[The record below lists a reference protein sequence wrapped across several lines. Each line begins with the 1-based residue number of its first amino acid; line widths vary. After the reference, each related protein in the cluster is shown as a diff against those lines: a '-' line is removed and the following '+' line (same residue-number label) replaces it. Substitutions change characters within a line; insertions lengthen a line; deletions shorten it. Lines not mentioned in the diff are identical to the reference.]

1 VVTLSKKN
9 FVYAAIAGAAVV
21 FTAALFFRTD
31 AILTALRAIFRII
44 TPFLAGIAIA
54 FILNGPLCRVRKLTD
69 RMFKKSEKMSA
80 AVAVAAVYILFLA
93 LLAGIIAVIIP
104 NLVTSVKTL
113 LENFNTYYDNFIAF
127 YERMRGRDTLGILE
141 KITVFLAEFAEVTPE
156 WVRRTLEKT
165 GGFLTGLLNFVI
177 GFIISIYILAE
188 KESLKKT
195 ANEICVLFLPKKK
208 YEIVTKYYT
217 LIFKTFSGFVSGQL
231 AEAFILGSLCYVGM
245 VIFGFDYP
253 LLISVIIC
261 ITALVPIAGAL
272 IGTIPS
278 ALLLLL
284 VRPMEAVWFL
294 VFIIILQQIENNFI
308 YPKVVGGALGLPAI
322 LVFTAIIIGTGVG
335 GIMGTLLAVPVSAVI
350 YAIAAEYI
358 SDRKDAQN
366 MAGENI

>member
-1 VVTLSKKN
+1 MSKKPYI
-9 FVYAAIAGAAVV
+9 YAAVAGAAVV
-21 FTAALFFRTD
+21 FTAALFFKTSV
-31 AILTALRAIFRII
+31 ILTALRGVLRII

-54 FILNGPLCRVRKLTD
+54 FILNGPLCRIRKLTD
-69 RMFKKSEKMSA
+69 RIVKKSEKASA
-80 AVAVAAVYILFLA
+80 AISVAIVYVLFLA

-104 NLVTSVKTL
+104 NLITSVRNL
-113 LENFNTYYDNFIAF
+113 LANFNTYYDNFIAF
-127 YERMRGRDTLGILE
+127 YDKMKDRDTLGILE
-141 KITVFLAEFAEVTPE
+141 KITVFLTELSEVTPD

-165 GGFLTGLLNFVI
+165 GGFLTGLLNFAI
-177 GFIISIYILAE
+177 GFIISVYILAE
-188 KESLKKT
+188 KESLKKA
-195 ANEICVLFLPKKK
+195 ANDICVLFLPKKK

-245 VIFGFDYP
+245 VLFGFDYP

-278 ALLLLL
+278 AFLLLL
-284 VRPMEAVWFL
+284 VEPMEAVWFL
-294 VFIIILQQIENNFI
+294 LFIIILQQIENNFI
-308 YPKVVGGALGLPAI
+308 YPKVVGGALGLPSI
-322 LVFTAIIIGTGVG
+322 LVFAAIIIGTGIG

-350 YAIAAEYI
+350 YAIALEYI

>member
-1 VVTLSKKN
+1 LTKKY
-9 FVYAAIAGAAVV
+9 FFYAALAGIVVV
-21 FTAALFFRTD
+21 FTAALFFQTSV
-31 AILTALRAIFRII
+31 ILSAFRAVFRII

-69 RMFKKSEKMSA
+69 KFIKKSEKASA
-80 AVAVAAVYILFLA
+80 AVSVAIVYILFLG

-104 NLVTSVKTL
+104 NLITSIRTL

-127 YERMRGRDTLGILE
+127 YEKMKGRDTLGILE
-141 KITVFLAEFAEVTPE
+141 KITVFLTDISEVTPD

-188 KESLKKT
+188 KESLKRT
-195 ANEICVLFLPKKK
+195 ANDICILFLPKKK

-231 AEAFILGSLCYVGM
+231 AEAFILGSLCYFGM

-278 ALLLLL
+278 AFLLLL
-284 VRPMEAVWFL
+284 VKPLEAVWFL
-294 VFIIILQQIENNFI
+294 VFIIVLQQIENNFI

-322 LVFTAIIIGTGVG
+322 LVFAAIIIGTGIG

-350 YAIAAEYI
+350 YAIAVEYVN
-358 SDRKDAQN
+358 DRKDAQN

>member
-1 VVTLSKKN
+1 LSKKP
-9 FVYAAIAGAAVV
+9 FIYAAIAGAAVV
-21 FTAALFFRTD
+21 FTAALFFKTSV
-31 AILTALRAIFRII
+31 ILTALRAIFRIL

-54 FILNGPLCRVRKLTD
+54 FILNGPLCRIRKLTD
-69 RMFKKSEKMSA
+69 RFVKKSEKLSA
-80 AVAVAAVYILFLA
+80 ALSVATVYILFLA

-104 NLVTSVKTL
+104 NLITSVRTL
-113 LENFNTYYDNFIAF
+113 LGNFNTYYDNFIAF
-127 YERMRGRDTLGILE
+127 YDKMKDRDTLGILE
-141 KITVFLAEFAEVTPE
+141 KITVFLAELSEVTPD

-165 GGFLTGLLNFVI
+165 GGFLTGLLNFAI
-177 GFIISIYILAE
+177 GFIISVYILAE
-188 KESLKKT
+188 KESLKKA
-195 ANEICVLFLPKKK
+195 ANEICILLLPKKK

-245 VIFGFDYP
+245 VLFGFDYP

-278 ALLLLL
+278 AFLLLL
-284 VRPMEAVWFL
+284 VEPMEAVWFL

-308 YPKVVGGALGLPAI
+308 YPKVVGGALGLPSI
-322 LVFTAIIIGTGVG
+322 LVFTAIIIGTGIG
-335 GIMGTLLAVPVSAVI
+335 GIVGTLLSVPVSAVI
-350 YAIAAEYI
+350 YAIAVEYI
-358 SDRKDAQN
+358 SDRKDAKN

>member
-1 VVTLSKKN
+1 LSKKY
-9 FVYAAIAGAAVV
+9 FVYAALAGAAVV
-21 FTAALFFRTD
+21 ITAALFFKTSV
-31 AILTALRAIFRII
+31 ILTALRAVFRII

-69 RMFKKSEKMSA
+69 KIFKKSEKVSA
-80 AVAVAAVYILFLA
+80 AVSVAAVYILFLG

-104 NLVTSVKTL
+104 NLIDSVKML
-113 LENFNTYYDNFIAF
+113 IGNFNTYYDNFIEF
-127 YERMRGRDTLGILE
+127 YEKMRGRDTLGILE
-141 KITVFLAEFAEVTPE
+141 KITVFLSEISEVTPD

-188 KESLKKT
+188 KESLKKA
-195 ANEICVLFLPKKK
+195 ANEICVLFLPKQK

-278 ALLLLL
+278 AFLLLL

-322 LVFTAIIIGTGVG
+322 LVFAAIIIGTGIG

-350 YAIAAEYI
+350 YAIAEEYVN
-358 SDRKDAQN
+358 DRKAALN